1 MAYLEILIAAVAAF
15 ALGFGW
21 YTALFGKA
29 WQAETGITAEQAQS
43 NIALTHGLA
52 FLMMCILAYAI
63 SIYIGYHKLEDQT
76 FTHGAFHGGQFALSY
91 ALPAIAIQY
100 LYQKKS
106 LKLYL
111 IDASYVL
118 AFMALEGGV
127 LAALKLG

>member
-1 MAYLEILIAAVAAF
+1 MAYLEIFLAALAAF

-29 WQAETGITAEQAQS
+29 WQAETGLTSEQAQS
-43 NIALTHGLA
+43 NMAMTHGLA

-63 SIYIGYHKLEDQT
+63 NYVIGFHPVEEQT
-76 FTHGAFHGGQFALSY
+76 FMHGGLHGAMAAGLY
-91 ALPAIAIQY
+91 AIPVVAIHY
-100 LYQKKS
+100 LYQRKS
-106 LKLYL
+106 LKLFL
-111 IDASYVL
+111 IDAGYVL